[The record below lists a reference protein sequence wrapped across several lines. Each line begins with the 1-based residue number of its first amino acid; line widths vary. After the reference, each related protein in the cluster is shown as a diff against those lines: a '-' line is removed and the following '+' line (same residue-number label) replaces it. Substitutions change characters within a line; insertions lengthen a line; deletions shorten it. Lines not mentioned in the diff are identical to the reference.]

1 MTTRELID
9 QAVFTIFGLG
19 CVGLQVAFL
28 WGVSGSHI

>member
-9 QAVFTIFGLG
+9 QAVFTVFSLG

-28 WGVSGSHI
+28 WGVSGPHM